1 MQNTQ
6 VDRTEVARC
15 TLPVSCSTDLDYC
28 VAFVDRVG
36 VFLEHVH
43 GTLKASEGF
52 TSNFS
57 VVSLYIA
64 RLLALVANTTT
75 AAAFA

>member
-28 VAFVDRVG
+28 VGCVDRVG

-43 GTLKASEGF
+43 TTLKASELF
-52 TSNFS
+52 TPNFA
-57 VVSLYIA
+57 VVSLYSA
-64 RLLALVANTTT
+64 CLSPLVASTTT
-75 AAAFA
+75 AATFF